1 MAVCS
6 NTWCDK
12 WLQVNLAE
20 TDYYG
25 RYILDDIFWEEPKK
39 KRKCEE
45 CRDLCST
52 HACVEPRLRV
62 HSVCF
67 KCKEAEE
74 IRLEKTRIEYEKS
87 RILDGLHEQKN
98 EILQKISNLPPF
110 CPGCDQLCYT
120 DHNYNVYCKKC
131 NYRGHLDTKLHK
143 ELKKIY
149 AKITEHNKS
158 ETIEF
163 ISDVTEQYVSPNFQI
178 LDNNSRS
185 FDGYFDWPTTEIH
198 PTFHG
203 KVVDTSEWP
212 NQSPL
217 NLMGYN
223 VNSKENLSSQSR
235 QEILSFVYASS
246 TLPYVKSKS
255 YMMEWGPA
263 NTPARLKKIA
273 DNLATHGRKMR
284 RNGYKNPVM
293 KYDDDLAYL
302 KKKYYDGM
310 FIGEWPSTQPY
321 N

>member
-1 MAVCS
+1 MMYVWFLRVNVVVCS
-6 NTWCDK
+6 NEWCLK
-12 WLQVNLAE
+12 QKERYFAE
-20 TDYYG
+20 SHI
-25 RYILDDIFWEEPKK
+25 RSLRFLDITKSPTEEPI
-39 KRKCEE
+39 CFD
-45 CRDLCST
+45 CIDLCT
-52 HACVEPRLRV
+52 KHACFDYKLEGYDY
-62 HSVCF
+62 CF
-67 KCKEAEE
+67 RCMQERKNV
-74 IRLEKTRIEYEKS
+74 
-87 RILDGLHEQKN
+87 ILSSLSKV
-98 EILQKISNLPPF
+98 PPF
-110 CPGCDQLCYT
+110 CPRCGQLCFP
-120 DHNYNVYCKKC
+120 DP
-131 NYRGHLDTKLHK
+131 NYRVNCKNYRCGYVGPLDQKLDNKLKQIWVRNTDKNKIDSHKPNSK
-143 ELKKIY
+143 EL
-149 AKITEHNKS
+149 TNK
-158 ETIEF
+158 
-163 ISDVTEQYVSPNFQI
+163 VTFEYQV
-178 LDNNSRS
+178 LENNSKS
-185 FDGYFDWPTTEIH
+185 FGGYFEWPTTETY

-203 KVVDTSEWP
+203 TIIDTSEWP

-223 VNSKENLSSQSR
+223 VNSKENLSSRSR

-284 RNGYKNPVM
+284 RNGYKNPLM